1 MLKRKIYSYLQAWKR
16 SHGTE
21 CLLVNG
27 ARQVGK
33 SFIIER
39 FGEAEYESFVKLDFV
54 EHPDYKGIFSGSLS
68 ADDLYSRIT
77 LFIPGVHIIPGKTL
91 LFLDELQE
99 CPEARSAFKY
109 LAQDGRCDIIGS
121 GSLLGI
127 RYRELENAP
136 SLPVGYERPV
146 TMRPLDFE
154 EFLWALGYDENA
166 LNTLRGYYERLDPI
180 PQAVHRAMI
189 RRVREYLAIGGMP
202 AVVSAF
208 ASAGDYGTA
217 HDAQLMLHALYLD
230 DIARYAPPEERVKA
244 RACYLSLPRQLA
256 KENTKF
262 QYTVVEKRSG
272 ARKFAS
278 SIEWLVGSEMVL
290 RCQAVSTPSYP
301 LVSYE
306 VDDRFRLYAND
317 TGLLMAMYDFDMKRA
332 VVENTLTGP
341 MKGGLY
347 ENLIAV
353 MLASQNMPL
362 HYWTSTNG
370 SHEIEFLGSQNARV
384 EPIEVKASRRSTASL
399 NTLLERD
406 DIARGYKLIDGN
418 VGRDG
423 KKVTLPHY
431 LAPYLYRQG
440 PRSSSAQFGA

>member
-1 MLKRKIYSYLQAWKR
+1 MLRRKMYSYLQAWKR
-16 SHGTE
+16 SHGKE

-33 SFIIER
+33 SFIIEL

-54 EHPDYKGIFSGSLS
+54 EHPEYKDIFGGSLS

-77 LFIPGVHIIPGKTL
+77 LFIPGVRIVPGKTL

-99 CPEARSAFKY
+99 CPEARAAFKY
-109 LAQDGRCDIIGS
+109 LAQDGQCDVVGS

-127 RYRELENAP
+127 RYRELEDAP
-136 SLPVGYERPV
+136 SLPVGYERQV

-154 EFLWALGYDENA
+154 EFLWALGYDEGA
-166 LNTLRGYYERLDPI
+166 LDALRGYYERLEPV
-180 PQAVHRAMI
+180 PQAVHAAMM
-189 RRVREYLAIGGMP
+189 RRMREYLAVGGMP

-208 ASAGDYGTA
+208 AGAGDYGA
-217 HDAQLMLHALYLD
+217 VHDAQMMLHALYLD

-262 QYTVVEKRSG
+262 QYAVVEKRAG
-272 ARKFAS
+272 ARKFGS
-278 SIEWLVGSEMVL
+278 SIDWLVGSEMVI
-290 RCQAVSTPSYP
+290 RCQAVSTPAYP
-301 LVSYE
+301 LAAYE
-306 VDDRFRLYAND
+306 ADERFRLYAND

-332 VVENTLTGP
+332 VVENTLAGP

-347 ENLIAV
+347 ENLVAV
-353 MLASQNMPL
+353 MLAAQHVPL
-362 HYWTSTNG
+362 HYWTSANG
-370 SHEIEFLGSQNARV
+370 SHEIEFLGSRDARV
-384 EPIEVKASRRSTASL
+384 EPIEVKASRGSTASL
-399 NTLLERD
+399 NALLEHD
-406 DIARGYKLIDGN
+406 DIARGYKLVDGN

-431 LAPYLYRQG
+431 LAPYLYR
-440 PRSSSAQFGA
+440 